1 MNRGVQVV
9 TNIVIFGMGPQDAIS
24 QPTVDASG
32 LDTLVNARMPDDV
45 VGGLKRLGH
54 LVEVVEEQPA
64 MTGSFSR
71 PSAITIDY
79 ETGLLHAGV
88 DAFRPTMATGY

>member
-1 MNRGVQVV
+1 
-9 TNIVIFGMGPQDAIS
+9 
-24 QPTVDASG
+24 
-32 LDTLVNARMPDDV
+32 
-45 VGGLKRLGH
+45 
-54 LVEVVEEQPA
+54 VVEEQPA

-79 ETGLLHAGV
+79 ETGLLRAGV